1 MPKTKI
7 VNESQQSVL
16 VKEGSYGVYKVLK
29 VIKEHES
36 YVITTDPN
44 STYREFSLVVGA
56 GAESLVLTSDDIWE
70 FREIKIL
77 PEPDGSGITWEGTS
91 VIKESRAP
99 EEASGSWL
107 AKLAKLLRLA

>member
-16 VKEGSYGVYKVLK
+16 VKEGSSGVYRALK

-44 STYREFSLVVGA
+44 STYREFSLVVGD

-77 PEPDGSGITWEGTS
+77 PKPDGIGIMWEATSLIQESG
-91 VIKESRAP
+91 AP
-99 EEASGSWL
+99 EEGNRPWL

>member
-16 VKEGSYGVYKVLK
+16 VKEGSSGVYRVLK

-36 YVITTDPN
+36 YVISTDPN
-44 STYREFSLVVGA
+44 STYREFSLVVGD
-56 GAESLVLTSDDIWE
+56 GPESLVLTSDDIWE
-70 FREIKIL
+70 FHDIKIL
-77 PEPDGSGITWEGTS
+77 PKPDGSGIAWEGTS
-91 VIKESRAP
+91 VIKESGAL

-107 AKLAKLLRLA
+107 AKLAKLLRFA